1 MEIFTDELSETVKSE
16 YVHKIFKGMNDEEIF
31 KAVQLLE
38 IYYDEEGSAD
48 VSGSGALGR
57 PHGGS
62 TVHPQKHPAEPS
74 EADPGQD
81 RVRSPVHTPFV
92 SVL

>member
-38 IYYDEEGSAD
+38 IYYDEEGSISRAAD
-48 VSGSGALGR
+48 KLFIHKNTLQNRLKQIQARTGY
-57 PHGGS
+57 
-62 TVHPQKHPAEPS
+62 
-74 EADPGQD
+74 DP
-81 RVRSPVHTPFV
+81 RSIRHCDEKRQ
-92 SVL
+92 